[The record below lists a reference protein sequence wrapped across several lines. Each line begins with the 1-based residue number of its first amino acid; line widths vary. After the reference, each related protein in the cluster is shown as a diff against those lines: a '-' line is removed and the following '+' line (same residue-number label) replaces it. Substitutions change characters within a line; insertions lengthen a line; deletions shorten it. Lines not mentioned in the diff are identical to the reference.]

1 MCRSGSPRDIA
12 KLGETKMRLLP
23 TAAKM
28 LFAAATLATTVSLS
42 YAQTCQS
49 LWVERNSYFKAA
61 GYCFHT
67 PRAIR
72 HFGNAGCRFDEE
84 SAVPL
89 SRATRKRIAQIVRAE
104 QRLGCS
110 E

>member
-28 LFAAATLATTVSLS
+28 PVRRCNLATTVSLS

-49 LWVERNSYFKAA
+49 
-61 GYCFHT
+61 
-67 PRAIR
+67 
-72 HFGNAGCRFDEE
+72 GCRFDEE

>member
-1 MCRSGSPRDIA
+1 
-12 KLGETKMRLLP
+12 MRLLP
-23 TAAKM
+23 STVTM

-42 YAQTCQS
+42 YAQSCQS
-49 LWVERNSYFKAA
+49 LWVERNSYYKAA

-72 HFGNAGCRFDEE
+72 YFGNAGCRFDQE

-89 SRATRKRIAQIVRAE
+89 SRATRNRIAQIMRVE
-104 QRLGCS
+104 ERLGCS